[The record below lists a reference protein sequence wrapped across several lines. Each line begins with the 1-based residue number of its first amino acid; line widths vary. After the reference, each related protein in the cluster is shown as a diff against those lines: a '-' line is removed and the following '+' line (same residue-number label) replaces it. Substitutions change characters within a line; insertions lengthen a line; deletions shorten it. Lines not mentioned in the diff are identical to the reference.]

1 MKVVGV
7 FAGFVVVVAAST
19 AAAWMIFEMRSQPL
33 PPPVTPPDPLP
44 LASSPPL
51 ESSVSSTPSPDWEAR
66 FVALEERLASIESQI
81 QDASFS
87 GTATSETAVEQMKEV
102 AEQIGGELEE
112 KMQRLASRQRNRN
125 MSGEWKASLDELQ
138 AELGWSDAEVE
149 RAHQIFD
156 DARDDVFELLN
167 TPRADG
173 GTLLDDFVGDLQKGD
188 PEAMQKF
195 IGQIFT
201 GQHPD
206 GESTY
211 LQHFEALNSD
221 VRTELAVDWSDEQLA
236 QFTALNVAVLEV
248 ETGYD
253 PVRTYVEQR
262 LDPENP

>member
-33 PPPVTPPDPLP
+33 SPPVTPPDPLP
-44 LASSPPL
+44 IESSPP
-51 ESSVSSTPSPDWEAR
+51 EKSSDSSTPSPDWEAR

-81 QDASFS
+81 QNASFS

-102 AEQIGGELEE
+102 ADQIGGELEE

-138 AELGWSDAEVE
+138 AEMGWSEAEVE

-156 DARDDVFELLN
+156 DARDDVFDLLN

-188 PEAMQKF
+188 PQAMQKF
-195 IGQIFT
+195 IGQIIT
-201 GQHPD
+201 GEHPD

-211 LQHFEALNSD
+211 REHFENLTAD
-221 VRTELAVDWSDEQLA
+221 VRGELSADWSDEQLA
-236 QFTALNVAVLEV
+236 QFTSLNVAVLEV

-253 PVRTYVEQR
+253 PVRTYIEQR